1 MSFFVIRPSHLLV
14 VTGLL
19 FTVSASAQ
27 TTASG
32 ADFSGIWQLNDK
44 ESDNAG
50 VITQRLHAEKKHEQ
64 APSSQSASTGSSDT
78 SAPTPNSGF
87 GGRGGG
93 RGMGGM
99 GGGGH
104 GMGGGGHGMGGGGH
118 GMGGGRHG
126 NQNAQDS
133 SSGSSSA
140 PPKDPTPPL
149 LADDSFLNIQQTRS
163 GLRVDF
169 NNADRLDT
177 RFDGVEHPSLNSNA
191 RVQTR
196 LTPDGM
202 TVSMAFDDGTQLDQ
216 SWVRSPDG
224 HHLTVTET
232 WKPNSLKEPIIFKR
246 SYDRLDL

>member
-14 VTGLL
+14 ITGWLL
-19 FTVSASAQ
+19 TASALAQ

-44 ESDNAG
+44 ESDNAS

-64 APSSQSASTGSSDT
+64 APSSQSASASSSGT
-78 SAPTPNSGF
+78 SAPAPNSGS

-99 GGGGH
+99 GGG
-104 GMGGGGHGMGGGGH
+104 H
-118 GMGGGRHG
+118 GMGGGRRS

-133 SSGSSSA
+133 SSGSNSA

-149 LADDSFLNIQQTRS
+149 LADDAFLNIQQTGS

-177 RFDGVEHPSLNSNA
+177 HFDGVEHPSLNSNA
-191 RVQTR
+191 RVQTQ

-202 TVSMAFDDGTQLDQ
+202 TISMAFDDDTQLDQ

-232 WKPNSLKEPIIFKR
+232 WKPNGLKEPIIFKR